1 MKKILIFCLYKAN
14 VDRLETLMLN
24 DRELNA
30 SVNAEAWGIH
40 GNKAQAQRDQ
50 VYTRFKIPT
59 KDYKISKGGK
69 QVNACNIMIAT
80 DVASR
85 GLDVKDVDVVINY
98 EMPLTFDDYVHRI
111 GRTGRAGNK
120 GESYSF
126 LHPDSE
132 GFLVHDLMNFLQ
144 KAG

>member
-1 MKKILIFCLYKAN
+1 MKKILIFGLYKKN
-14 VDRLETLMLN
+14 VDQLETLMLN

-30 SVNAEAWGIH
+30 AVNYEAWALT
-40 GNKAQAQRDQ
+40 GNKSQATRDQ
-50 VYTRFKIPT
+50 VYARFKIPT
-59 KDYKISKGGK
+59 KDYMISKGGK

-85 GLDVKDVDVVINY
+85 GLDVKDVDIVINY

-111 GRTGRAGNK
+111 GRTGRAGSK
-120 GESYSF
+120 GLSVSF
-126 LHPDSE
+126 IEPEAE
-132 GFLVHDLMNFLQ
+132 GFLVHDLMNFIT